1 MARTFIPTCITR
13 GHVEVFTA
21 KGTEVYAFSHLSAA
35 SSMDTAQRNAF
46 AAATNAVRFL
56 PGATG
61 YQFVSG
67 TETIRVLGAL
77 PTHEPR
83 LKLEC
88 ITPAVA
94 LEAGAASL
102 RVSLADG
109 RLHVEHGTDDATL
122 LEGPLPAG
130 GWGKLI
136 ACLLEI
142 APEAV
147 GPMGRHRIHTTT
159 KEG

>member
-21 KGTEVYAFSHLSAA
+21 KGTEVFAFSHLSAA
-35 SSMDTAQRNAF
+35 SSTDTAQRNAF

-83 LKLEC
+83 LKLEW
-88 ITPAVA
+88 ITPAPPRSTS
-94 LEAGAASL
+94 AS
-102 RVSLADG
+102 
-109 RLHVEHGTDDATL
+109 TPY
-122 LEGPLPAG
+122 EGG
-130 GWGKLI
+130 
-136 ACLLEI
+136 E
-142 APEAV
+142 
-147 GPMGRHRIHTTT
+147 R
-159 KEG
+159 